1 MDFLLLAVALLVL
14 MVGGAGLTLLL
25 LPNGLRTGTPELFA
39 LSFLFGSAVVSAL
52 SFVFGFLVS
61 GTYLRWTV
69 ASSCVS
75 LGLAG
80 LWRRGWPVKP
90 REVLPADGAGWLLLA
105 LNAIQIS
112 AVARIG
118 FGRVLGW
125 DGLFNFESKAR
136 LAFLNGGAI
145 PIAFFSDPTRTWML
159 QSYPLLLPLA
169 ESWLYLWLGRA
180 DQELVKIIFEL
191 FFVAALCLLRSGSQR
206 FGIAGWRK
214 LVAPFLLFIA
224 PLLLIGDG
232 STSSGYADFP
242 LAVFYLA
249 AVIWVAEFW
258 RSGDGAALRLAG
270 VLLAAACWLKQ
281 EGAILWLT
289 AVLIV
294 AFRIWFGEG
303 ARRRWRSL
311 AALAL
316 PGAAVLAGWQAF
328 VRWNHSLNVS
338 QFSPLRF
345 STLRAN
351 LPRVPANFLAVGGEF
366 ANWRHWGAFWL
377 IAVGVTVMAWRSTS
391 RDWKML
397 PLFVLLP
404 AAVYSGVYIF
414 SLWPSFLTHLES
426 SFPRLLVHVTMVA
439 VWLVGVSLEA
449 WRKLPASPYTNLL
462 ASNHCTAFSI
472 APSIGLCGR
481 PSSRTAFDES

>member
-25 LPNGLRTGTPELFA
+25 MSNGPRSTAAELSA
-39 LSFLFGSAVVSAL
+39 LSFLLGSAVVSAL

-61 GTYLRWTV
+61 GSYLRWTI

-80 LWRRGWPVKP
+80 LWRRGWPIKP
-90 REVLPADGAGWLLLA
+90 REVLPAGGAGWLLLA
-105 LNAIQIS
+105 LNAIQIA

-145 PIAFFSDPTRTWML
+145 PIAFFSDPTRTWTL

-169 ESWLYLWLGRA
+169 ESWLYLWLSRA
-180 DQELVKIIFEL
+180 DQELVKITFVL
-191 FFVAALCLLRSGSQR
+191 FFAAALCLLHGGNQR
-206 FGIAGWRK
+206 LGVAGWRK
-214 LVAPFLLFIA
+214 LIA
-224 PLLLIGDG
+224 PLLLFTAPLLLAGDG
-232 STSSGYADFP
+232 SATSGYADFP

-289 AVLIV
+289 AIMVV
-294 AFRIWFGEG
+294 AFRIWLDER
-303 ARRRWRSL
+303 ARRQWRNL

-338 QFSPLRF
+338 QFSPLRLD
-345 STLRAN
+345 TLRAN
-351 LPRVPANFLAVGGEF
+351 LPRVPAIFLAVGSEF
-366 ANWRHWGAFWL
+366 ANWRHWGVFWL
-377 IAVGVTVMAWRSTS
+377 IAIGVTVITWRYSS
-391 RDWKML
+391 RDWKLM

-404 AAVYSGVYIF
+404 VAFYSGAYIF

-426 SFPRLLVHVTMVA
+426 SFPRLLVHITLVA
-439 VWLVGVSLEA
+439 VWLVGVSLGV
-449 WRKLPASPYTNLL
+449 WCKFPAKPYT
-462 ASNHCTAFSI
+462 
-472 APSIGLCGR
+472 
-481 PSSRTAFDES
+481 

>member
-1 MDFLLLAVALLVL
+1 MDFLLLAVALAIL

-25 LPNGLRTGTPELFA
+25 LPNGPRSSAPELFA
-39 LSFLFGSAVVSAL
+39 LSFLLGSGVISAL

-90 REVLPADGAGWLLLA
+90 REVLPADGAGWLLLVLSA
-105 LNAIQIS
+105 VQIA

-125 DGLFNFESKAR
+125 DGLFNFESKAQ

-145 PIAFFSDPTRTWML
+145 PMAFFSDPTRTWTL
-159 QSYPLLLPLA
+159 QSYPLLLPLT

-180 DQELVKIIFEL
+180 DQELVKIIFVL
-191 FFVAALCLLRSGSQR
+191 FFVAALCLLQSGNQR
-206 FGIAGWRK
+206 LGIAGWRK
-214 LVAPFLLFIA
+214 LVAPLLLFTA

-232 STSSGYADFP
+232 SASSGYADFP
-242 LAVFYLA
+242 LAVFYLT
-249 AVIWVAEFW
+249 AVIWVTEFW

-289 AVLIV
+289 AILII
-294 AFRIWFGEG
+294 ASRIWLGD
-303 ARRRWRSL
+303 RTWRQWRNL

-316 PGAAVLAGWQAF
+316 PGAAVLVGWQVF
-328 VRWNHSLNVS
+328 VRLNHSLNVS

-345 STLRAN
+345 DTLRAN
-351 LPRVPANFLAVGGEF
+351 LSRVPAISMAVSGEF

-377 IAVGVTVMAWRSTS
+377 IAIGAAVIAWRNAS

-397 PLFVLLP
+397 PLFILLP
-404 AAVYSGVYIF
+404 VAFYSGVYIF

-426 SFPRLLVHVTMVA
+426 SFPRLLVHVTLVA
-439 VWLVGVSLEA
+439 VWLVGVSLGMG
-449 WRKLPASPYTNLL
+449 RKPPAKSYT
-462 ASNHCTAFSI
+462 
-472 APSIGLCGR
+472 
-481 PSSRTAFDES
+481 